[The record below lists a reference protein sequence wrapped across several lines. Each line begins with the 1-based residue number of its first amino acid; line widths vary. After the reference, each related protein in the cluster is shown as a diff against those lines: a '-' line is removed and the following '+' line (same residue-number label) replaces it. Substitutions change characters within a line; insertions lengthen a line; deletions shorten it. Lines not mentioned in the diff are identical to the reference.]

1 MILMIKGKA
10 RQLDTIDDLARVVRQ
25 EFGPGGTIEMESD
38 MLSGIV
44 TKAGKQ
50 VGKFTVRR

>member
-1 MILMIKGKA
+1 MILIIKGKA

-25 EFGPGGTIEMESD
+25 ECGSGGTIEMESD
-38 MLSGIV
+38 MLSGV
-44 TKAGKQ
+44 VMKAGKQ